1 MEVNA
6 GKLRT
11 LHAGFTHVE
20 HASWLVLRK
29 LQRCRS
35 GRGRRLLLSSS
46 TCGLTDLRPTACD
59 QADSIQPLTP
69 IDHVSSSGYCPG
81 SSTGVAISTGR
92 GCPLTEPCQ
101 TLPPKV
107 VM

>member
-6 GKLRT
+6 GKHRT
-11 LHAGFTHVE
+11 LEAGFTHVE
-20 HASWLVLRK
+20 HAFRLILRK

-35 GRGRRLLLSSS
+35 SRGRRLPLSSP

-59 QADSIQPLTP
+59 QAHSIQPLTP
-69 IDHVSSSGYCPG
+69 IDHVNTSGYCPG

-92 GCPLTEPCQ
+92 GCPLIEPCQ